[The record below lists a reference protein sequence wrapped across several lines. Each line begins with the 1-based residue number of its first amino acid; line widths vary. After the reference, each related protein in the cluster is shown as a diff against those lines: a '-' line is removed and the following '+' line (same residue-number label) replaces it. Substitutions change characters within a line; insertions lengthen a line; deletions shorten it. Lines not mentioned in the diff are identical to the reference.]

1 MRTLPRLLA
10 QRIGQEALRKR
21 SKTGQFKDIQTYMV
35 APVVGMEIWLVHQH
49 RGAAEHHFACVGVEE
64 FKQSGLGARH
74 QAVDVRDLCVG
85 NVQ

>member
-1 MRTLPRLLA
+1 
-10 QRIGQEALRKR
+10 
-21 SKTGQFKDIQTYMV
+21 MV